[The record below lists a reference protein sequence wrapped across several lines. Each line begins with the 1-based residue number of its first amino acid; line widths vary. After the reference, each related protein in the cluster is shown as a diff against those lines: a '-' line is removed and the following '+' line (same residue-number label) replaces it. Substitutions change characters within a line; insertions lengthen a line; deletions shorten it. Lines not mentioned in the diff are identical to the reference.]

1 MPLFQNLMW
10 LHPNFDLV
18 FDLEMP
24 IALSVNLWNLFS
36 PNENGINFVYHNCV

>member
-1 MPLFQNLMW
+1 MQLFQNLMW

-18 FDLEMP
+18 FDLEMS

-36 PNENGINFVYHNCV
+36 LYLGILQMQME